1 MSDVVALGGDRLA
14 DLHSYLDEAIAAGA
28 TSAVLIV
35 SYPAG
40 AGRHGGD
47 WEAWATGD
55 ISVAERAFIYSQ
67 LHLLAISSQT
77 HPDEDEDSD
86 AP

>member
-1 MSDVVALGGDRLA
+1 MR
-14 DLHSYLDEAIAAGA
+14 
-28 TSAVLIV
+28 
-35 SYPAG
+35 
-40 AGRHGGD
+40 GRHGGD
-47 WEAWATGD
+47 WEAWGTGD

-77 HPDEDEDSD
+77 HPDDEDEEPD